1 MSRIHRLLAPLLAA
15 AFCVGWPEAGIGQ
28 PTSRPEYK
36 KTATKL
42 VSFGIPFSIADP
54 DDRFIEVQLYLSKN
68 RGQTWQFYA
77 RESTAAKE
85 FPFTSSGDGTYW
97 FALRTLDRDRRVHP
111 EGPMLPELEVIVDT
125 KPPQV
130 DFRIQTDPAGRIV
143 CRWNAQDENIDPKST
158 RLSFRPLIDVDDR
171 NNVWIPVPYRPIGEA
186 KGGSFADQY
195 AWWPDTAAYEVLVQ
209 FQISDVAG
217 NAAVEERQIV
227 VPRTSRRSVAQSMV
241 TQGSPQSSNATPI
254 DNRLT
259 VEAQRPPSEGS
270 GSAAPPQR
278 APVVWDSNTPSGDRL
293 NEFSRSNWPTVPD
306 QRPNLTIP
314 ENAEQK
320 NDRSLP
326 PVPPV
331 GGMRTI
337 APPSSNHDQQ
347 VPPTQQDQQLPP
359 TQEHQKLPP
368 TDQQVPPTG
377 STSPFQPTGF
387 QPKADPAG
395 YSVLKTAR
403 MQVPDSKIES
413 INQRRFR
420 LNYAFDQLD
429 PNQIEKVVLWMTH
442 DAGYT
447 WSAYGEDGD
456 RTSPFPIEL
465 EQPGLYGFR
474 IVFHTKDGRTSVAPK
489 SGDDADYWVRL
500 DVDAPRAAI
509 TGAPYGRDDQ
519 AGSLIIQW
527 QAEDDLLAARP
538 ITIEYAVHPDG
549 PWTTIAAGIDNSGAY
564 AWKVGA
570 EVPPRVYL
578 RLTATDAAG
587 NSTCNQTQQ
596 PVDLSGLVPKARILG
611 VDK

>member
-1 MSRIHRLLAPLLAA
+1 MSRILRLLAPLLTATL
-15 AFCVGWPEAGIGQ
+15 CVGLPEAGTGQ

-42 VSFGIPFSIADP
+42 VSFGIPFSITDP

-77 RESTAAKE
+77 RESIAAKE

-158 RLSFRPLIDVDDR
+158 RLSFRPLIDTDDR
-171 NNVWIPVPYRPIGEA
+171 NNVWVPVPYRPIGEA
-186 KGGSFADQY
+186 KGGAFADQY

-241 TQGSPQSSNATPI
+241 THGSLQSSNAASI
-254 DNRLT
+254 DNRVP
-259 VEAQRPPSEGS
+259 VEAQRPTSEEKDP
-270 GSAAPPQR
+270 AAPPRR
-278 APVVWDSNTPSGDRL
+278 APVVWDINTPSGDRL

-306 QRPNLTIP
+306 QRPNLTLP
-314 ENAEQK
+314 DNPK
-320 NDRSLP
+320 RTDDHPLP

-337 APPSSNHDQQ
+337 APPANDQQ
-347 VPPTQQDQQLPP
+347 VPPTI
-359 TQEHQKLPP
+359 
-368 TDQQVPPTG
+368 DQQVPPTG
-377 STSPFQPTGF
+377 IASPFQPTGF
-387 QPKADPAG
+387 QPKVDQSHH
-395 YSVLKTAR
+395 SVLNASFP
-403 MQVPDSKIES
+403 QVPDSKIES

-420 LNYAFDQLD
+420 LNYAFDQVD

-456 RTSPFPIEL
+456 RLSPFPIEL
-465 EQPGLYGFR
+465 ERPGLYGFR
-474 IVFHTKDGRTSVAPK
+474 IVFHSKDGRTSVAPK

-500 DVDAPRAAI
+500 DVDAPQAAI

-519 AGSLIIQW
+519 SGSLIIQW
-527 QAEDDLLAARP
+527 QAQDDLLASRP
-538 ITIEYAVHPDG
+538 ITIEYAVQPDG

-564 AWKVGA
+564 GWKVGA

-611 VDK
+611 VEK